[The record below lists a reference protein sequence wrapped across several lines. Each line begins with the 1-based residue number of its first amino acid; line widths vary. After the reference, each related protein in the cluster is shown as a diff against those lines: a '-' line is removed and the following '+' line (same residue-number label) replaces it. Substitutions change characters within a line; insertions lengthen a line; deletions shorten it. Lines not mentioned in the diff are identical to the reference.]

1 MQGSRAGVAAP
12 RWILGVVA
20 YPATFYS
27 RTTMHTYLK
36 DKSIFETRVLASR
49 NESDGEQTM
58 RFKDKNIVIWGGNS
72 GIGLAAAIE
81 FRREGGRVFILG
93 RNPETLS
100 SAQREVGPDT
110 KTLRADISDLAAL
123 DGVYEEV
130 RKSLGS
136 IDVLFVNS
144 GIGGAIP
151 FAQMTVEKWDE
162 MFNVNLRGPYFAV
175 QRALPLMKS
184 GASIVLTSSIGHL
197 RGWPGNSHYAAAKAG
212 IRSLAR
218 NIGVE
223 LVGQGIRVNCLS
235 PGPIDTPL
243 LGRSGMEALREPV
256 RESNPMKRF
265 GNAAEA
271 ARAALFLA
279 SNDASYITGVD
290 LTVDGGICSF

>member
-1 MQGSRAGVAAP
+1 MNSTGAQA
-12 RWILGVVA
+12 
-20 YPATFYS
+20 
-27 RTTMHTYLK
+27 
-36 DKSIFETRVLASR
+36 
-49 NESDGEQTM
+49 M

-110 KTLRADISDLAAL
+110 KALRADISDLTAL
-123 DGVYEEV
+123 DGVYEQV
-130 RKSLGS
+130 RNSLGG

-144 GIGGAIP
+144 GIGGSMP
-151 FAQMTVEKWDE
+151 FRQMTIDKWDE

-175 QRALPLMKS
+175 QKALPLMQS
-184 GASIVLTSSIGHL
+184 GASVVLTSSIGHL
-197 RGWPGNSHYAAAKAG
+197 HGWPGSSHYAAAKAG

-218 NIGVE
+218 SIGAE
-223 LVGQGIRVNCLS
+223 LVEEGIRVNCLS

-243 LGRSGMEALREPV
+243 LVRSGMEALRESV
-256 RESNPMKRF
+256 RAANPMKRF
-265 GNAAEA
+265 GDPAEA
-271 ARAALFLA
+271 ARAVLFLA

-290 LTVDGGICSF
+290 LTVDGGVCSF

>member
-1 MQGSRAGVAAP
+1 MRHVHGVNFRRADESVGFKQLLVRMA
-12 RWILGVVA
+12 
-20 YPATFYS
+20 
-27 RTTMHTYLK
+27 TYLK
-36 DKSIFETRVLASR
+36 DKSSTDRRMLASR
-49 NESDGEQTM
+49 KAFDGAQAM

-93 RNPETLS
+93 RNPQTLN
-100 SAQREVGPDT
+100 SAQQEVGPGT
-110 KTLRADISDLAAL
+110 TALRADIADLAAL
-123 DGVYEEV
+123 DGVYDEV
-130 RKSLGS
+130 RKSFGT

-151 FAQMTVEKWDE
+151 FRQMTVDKWDE

-175 QRALPLMKS
+175 QKALPLMRS

-212 IRSLAR
+212 KRSLAR

-223 LVGQGIRVNCLS
+223 LVAEGIRVNCFS

-243 LGRSGMEALREPV
+243 LGRSGMEDMRDYI
-256 RESNPMKRF
+256 RESSPMKRF
-265 GNAAEA
+265 GDAAEA
-271 ARAALFLA
+271 ARAVLFLA